1 MKPTNKISD
10 EFLQT
15 DLVICSTF
23 VEIAK
28 QEISSGER
36 DFAERIIDRAE
47 EVYAASVGKHF
58 AGVEN
63 GCHRRGIEQKL
74 IVIRE
79 RLDALKIQMKRLAA

>member
-15 DLVICSTF
+15 DLVFCSTF

-47 EVYAASVGKHF
+47 EVYAGVGKHF

-63 GCHRRGIEQKL
+63 GSHRRGIEQKL
-74 IVIRE
+74 IVIRK

>member
-47 EVYAASVGKHF
+47 EVYAGVGKHF